1 MLGITQITSEV
12 NKKSKINSEATTK
25 KVLDAFLEVAKQ
37 KLLQGESINFKG
49 YFTIKRST
57 TQPKGSKHCS
67 KHEKVV
73 MDYKRT
79 NKGKGLSA
87 YTKSAKFKGI
97 VSEMRTCRD
106 CQNKKQQLAISVKP
120 TNRMSFKVSKGFW
133 IAPKSSTKKR

>member
-1 MLGITQITSEV
+1 MLGITQITQEV
-12 NKKSKINSEATTK
+12 NKKSKINSTETTK

-57 TQPKGSKHCS
+57 TQPKGSKHCG
-67 KHEKVV
+67 KHEKIV
-73 MDYKRT
+73 MDYKRA

-87 YTKSAKFKGI
+87 YTKSAKFKSL
-97 VSEMRTCRD
+97 VSEMRVCRD
-106 CQNKKQQLAISVKP
+106 CQNKKQQLAKSVKP

-133 IAPKSSTKKR
+133 IAPKSSAKKR

>member
-12 NKKSKINSEATTK
+12 NKKSKINSSETTK

-57 TQPKGSKHCS
+57 TQPKGSKQCN
-67 KHEKVV
+67 KHEKAV
-73 MDYKRT
+73 MDYKRA
-79 NKGKGLSA
+79 NKGKGLIA
-87 YTKSAKFKGI
+87 YTKSAKFKSL

-106 CQNKKQQLAISVKP
+106 CQNKKQQLAKSIKP
-120 TNRMSFKVSKGFW
+120 TNRISFKVSKGF
-133 IAPKSSTKKR
+133 